1 MEIIELKTLIDI
13 TNTGVRRINQ
23 GTSEQLN
30 QYRNFITLNQC
41 IELTSIF
48 EHDAPPAPEDIDV
61 KGLGFGSVF
70 KGTHRV
76 WTWRFYP
83 DRAGAFASE
92 QGPLGSL
99 IANLDQVPVIKKL
112 TETINIDKPVF
123 ELTDKRLTNTIL
135 KIISGTD

>member
-13 TNTGVRRINQ
+13 TNTGVRRMNQ
-23 GTSEQLN
+23 GSSEQLN
-30 QYRNFITLNQC
+30 QYKNFITLNQC
-41 IELTSIF
+41 IELASII
-48 EHDAPPAPEDIDV
+48 EHDAPPSLEEVDI

-70 KGTHRV
+70 KGKHKV

-83 DRAGAFASE
+83 DRAGAFGND

-123 ELTDKRLTNTIL
+123 ELTNDRLRNTTL
-135 KIISGTD
+135 KIISGTE